1 MARVVLIHWKPKQA
15 AAPAAALRK
24 RGHRV
29 SVLAP
34 RGMPE
39 LRALGRLPPDAVV
52 VDLGRLPSQGGAV
65 AVALRQQKATRGVP
79 LVFVEGDPEKT
90 ARVHALLPDAVYTT
104 WSGLPQT
111 LDRAL
116 RGLVTPAGAK
126 PVVPGTMAGYSGT
139 PLPKKLGIKPGS
151 RVALLGAPPGFEKTL
166 GAVPG
171 GASVRT
177 DGRVPFDVGLLF
189 VRSQADLASRFS
201 AAVVAM
207 GEKAALWIVWPKRAS
222 GVASDLG
229 GNEVRAFGLA
239 RGLVDYKVVA
249 VDETWSGLCFARR
262 KAR

>member
-1 MARVVLIHWKPKQA
+1 MARVVLVHWKPKQA
-15 AAPAAALRK
+15 AVPAAALRK

-34 RGMPE
+34 RGMSE
-39 LRALGRLPPDAVV
+39 LRALGRVPPDAVV

-65 AVALRQQKATRGVP
+65 AVALRQQKTTRSVP

-104 WSGLPQT
+104 WPELPQE

-116 RGLVTPAGAK
+116 RDLGAQAGAK

-139 PLPKKLGIKPGS
+139 PLPKKLGIKPGA
-151 RVALLGAPPGFEKTL
+151 RVALLGAPSGFEETL
-166 GAVPG
+166 GTLPER
-171 GASVRT
+171 ASVRK

-201 AAVVAM
+201 AVAVAM
-207 GEKAALWIVWPKRAS
+207 GERAALWIVWPKRAS
-222 GVASDLG
+222 GVAGDLG

-239 RGLVDYKVVA
+239 RGLVDYKIA
-249 VDETWSGLCFARR
+249 AIDETWSGLCFARR